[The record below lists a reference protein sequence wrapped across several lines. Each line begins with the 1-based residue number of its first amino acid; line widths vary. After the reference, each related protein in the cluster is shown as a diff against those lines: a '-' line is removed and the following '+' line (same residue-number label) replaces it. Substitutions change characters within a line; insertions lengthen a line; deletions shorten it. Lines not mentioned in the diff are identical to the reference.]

1 MKPLRL
7 VVKAFGPYPD
17 EQVFDF
23 RTLRN
28 RLLFLIHGPTGSGK
42 TSVLDAICFALYGV
56 CSGMH
61 REPKQVRSDHASSDV
76 QTEVIFDFCL
86 GTDVYRVYRKP
97 EQTRPGKGGRTSV
110 IRPEAVLHKRTGL
123 ESDQMEG
130 TVIAT
135 QWKRVTEEIERL
147 VGFRSDQ
154 FRQVVMLPQGEFRR
168 LLLADSKEKQAIL
181 EVLFGTEFYR
191 RIEEALKQAA
201 KELELQIKDAQN
213 KLGFLL
219 GQADASSAEE
229 LKERKSSLENRCS
242 EFRQHL
248 EHLKRSEEQAR
259 EQLNGGRAAREKL
272 DELNAARKALQNLE
286 LQTEVFAEQKNV
298 LAAAHKAAMVIPQ
311 ANMLTSRTQESDEAN
326 HRLDQARKDLQTAA
340 KQKESA
346 SLALAAEEEKA
357 PVIEEFKQRLAQ
369 LENLTPQVKQLQ
381 TVRQDLSRAEKEF
394 RQREADLQRLRET
407 LEKYK
412 TQLAGTLPERE
423 RAEKTA
429 TREEFYSLKIAEV
442 EQACAVFK
450 KLESL
455 KVTENLESK
464 SLYEIL
470 EGLSQAEA
478 HLSTALV
485 EYDLLEQDWIRGQAA
500 LLAASLSEGL
510 PCPVCGSKD
519 HPEPASLDLKTPDL
533 SRMKRKKSQID
544 QLRSK
549 VEECHREKTQRELAL
564 MQVRSE
570 AQARKEALGS
580 HENRDPLELQIELKN
595 LKIELKK
602 SQQARRTADVLKKE
616 AENLAE
622 SISGCETKFS
632 EMELRRT
639 ESLSRLQ
646 TVQAQC
652 AALKEQLPEHMQE
665 PEEFEREKTSVKN
678 KIASMEADLNKT
690 RDAALRANELFHGFQ
705 AGRKAAEDTAAATT
719 ARLLIQREEFLKSL
733 REAQFPD
740 EKSFLAAKRSAEEIR
755 HMETRIQEF
764 DGNLRAAKDRF
775 YRADVN
781 AENLA
786 EPDMETLQKAAQE
799 ARRSLEEAL
808 REEVRLN
815 EELQRVNRFLSDHS
829 AIGKQLATLEAQY
842 SLTGSISQAANGT
855 NRDRITFQR
864 FVLAALLDDVLAAA
878 SKRLKI
884 MSNSRFHLHRV
895 TTQAD
900 RRVPGGLDLEV
911 HDTFTGTS
919 RPVYTL
925 SGGESFLASLAL
937 ALGLADTVQ
946 AYAGGI
952 HLDTIFVDEGF
963 GSLDPEALDLA
974 LRALMELKQEG
985 RLVGVIS
992 HVPELTERID
1002 ARLEIIPGKRG
1013 SSARFVI

>member
-7 VVKAFGPYPD
+7 VVKAFGPYPN

-42 TSVLDAICFALYGV
+42 TSVLDAMCFALYGV

-76 QTEVIFDFCL
+76 QTEIQFDFSL
-86 GTDVYRVYRKP
+86 GADLYRVYRKP
-97 EQTRPGKGGRTSV
+97 EQTRPGKGGKTSV
-110 IRPEAVLHKRTGL
+110 VRPEAVLHKRTGL
-123 ESDQMEG
+123 ESDEMEG
-130 TVIAT
+130 TVLAT

-181 EVLFGTEFYR
+181 EVLFGTELYR
-191 RIEEALKQAA
+191 RIEEALKQAS
-201 KELELQIKDAQN
+201 KDLELQIKDAQI

-219 GQADASSAEE
+219 GQADAASSDE
-229 LKERKSSLENRCS
+229 LRERKSALEHRCS
-242 EFRQHL
+242 EFRQKL

-259 EQLNGGRAAREKL
+259 EQLNKGRAAREKL
-272 DELNAARKALQNLE
+272 DELNAAKKALQNLE

-298 LAAAHKAAMVIPQ
+298 LAAAHKAAAVIPQ
-311 ANMLTSRTQESDEAN
+311 ANMLTLRTQESDEAN
-326 HRLDQARKDLQTAA
+326 RCLDQARKDLQNASE
-340 KQKESA
+340 QKERA
-346 SLALAAEEEKA
+346 SLALSAEEEKV
-357 PVIEEFKQRLAQ
+357 PFVEEYKQRLAQ

-381 TVRQDLSRAEKEF
+381 TVRQELSRAAKEF
-394 RQREADLQRLRET
+394 QQREADLQKSKEA
-407 LEKYK
+407 LEKNK
-412 TQLAGTLPERE
+412 SQIVEILPERE

-429 TREEFYSLKIAEV
+429 AREEFYSLKITEI
-442 EQACAVFK
+442 EQACEICK
-450 KLESL
+450 KVESL
-455 KVTENLESK
+455 KVSEEIESK
-464 SLYEIL
+464 SLHEIVD
-470 EGLSQAEA
+470 ELSQAEA
-478 HLSTALV
+478 HLSAALV
-485 EYDLLEQDWIRGQAA
+485 EYDHLEQDWIRGQAA
-500 LLAASLSEGL
+500 LLAANLAEGV
-510 PCPVCGSKD
+510 PCPVCGSKE
-519 HPEPASLDLKTPDL
+519 HPAPAPLDLKTPDL
-533 SRMKRKKSQID
+533 TRIKRKKSQID
-544 QLRSK
+544 QLRFK
-549 VEECHREKTQRELAL
+549 VEECQREKTQRELVL
-564 MQVRSE
+564 MQIRAE
-570 AQARKEALGS
+570 AEARKEALGP
-580 HENRDPLELQIELKN
+580 HEDRAPLELQAELKK

-602 SQQARRTADVLKKE
+602 SQQARNTADFLKKE
-616 AENLAE
+616 AENLEQSLSA
-622 SISGCETKFS
+622 GETKFS
-632 EMELRRT
+632 ETELQRN
-639 ESLSRLQ
+639 ESLARLQ
-646 TVQAQC
+646 AVQAQC

-665 PEEFEREKTSVKN
+665 PDKFEQEKTSVKR
-678 KIASMEADLNKT
+678 KIVAMEADLNKA
-690 RDAALRANELFHGFQ
+690 RNAALHANELFHGFQ
-705 AGRKAAEDTAAATT
+705 AGLKAAEDTT
-719 ARLLIQREEFLKSL
+719 AVASSRLLIQREEFLKSL
-733 REAQFPD
+733 KEAKFPD
-740 EKSFLAAKRSAEEIR
+740 EKAFLAAKRTPEEIR
-755 HMETRIQEF
+755 LMETRIQKFE
-764 DGNLRAAKDRF
+764 GKLSAARDRVH
-775 YRADVN
+775 RADEN
-781 AENLA
+781 ADKLA
-786 EPDMETLQKAAQE
+786 EPDMEALQKAAQE
-799 ARRSLEEAL
+799 ARNSLEAAL
-808 REEVRLN
+808 REEVKLN
-815 EELQRVNRFLSDHS
+815 EELQRVTRFLSDHS
-829 AIGKQLATLEAQY
+829 TIGKQLATLEAQY

-1013 SSARFVI
+1013 SSARFVV

>member
-1 MKPLRL
+1 MKPLKL

-17 EQVFDF
+17 EQIFDF

-28 RLLFLIHGPTGSGK
+28 RMLFLIHGPTGSGK
-42 TSVLDAICFALYGV
+42 TSVLDAMCFALYGV

-76 QTEVIFDFCL
+76 QTEVQFDFSL
-86 GTDVYRVYRKP
+86 GPDVYRVYRKP
-97 EQTRPGKGGRTSV
+97 EQTRPGKGGKTSIV
-110 IRPEAVLHKRTGL
+110 RPEAILHKRTGL
-123 ESDQMEG
+123 ESDEIEG
-130 TVIAT
+130 TVVAT

-181 EVLFGTEFYR
+181 EVLFRTEFYR

-201 KELELQIKDAQN
+201 RDLELQIKDAQT

-219 GQADASSAEE
+219 GQADATSADE
-229 LKERKSSLENRCS
+229 LRERRSALEHRCS
-242 EFRQHL
+242 EFRQKL
-248 EHLKRSEEQAR
+248 KHLKRSEEQTR
-259 EQLNGGRAAREKL
+259 DQLNEGRAAREKL

-286 LQTEVFAEQKNV
+286 LKTEAYDAQKNV
-298 LAAAHKAAMVIPQ
+298 LAAAHKAAAVIPQ
-311 ANMLTSRTQESDEAN
+311 ANMLTLRTQESDEAN
-326 HRLDQARKDLQTAA
+326 RRLDQARKDLQGAA
-340 KQKESA
+340 EQKESA
-346 SLALAAEEEKA
+346 SQALAAEEEKA
-357 PVIEEFKQRLAQ
+357 PVVEKYKQRFAQ

-381 TVRQDLSRAEKEF
+381 TVRQELSRATKEF
-394 RQREADLQRLRET
+394 QQREADLQKTREA
-407 LEKYK
+407 LEKCK
-412 TQLAGTLPERE
+412 SQMAEILPEQE
-423 RAEKTA
+423 RAEKA
-429 TREEFYSLKIAEV
+429 AAREEFYSLKIAEI
-442 EQACAVFK
+442 EQAYAIFK

-455 KVTENLESK
+455 NASENIESK
-464 SLYEIL
+464 SLHGISDE
-470 EGLSQAEA
+470 LSQAEA
-478 HLSTALV
+478 HLAKALV
-485 EYDLLEQDWIRGQAA
+485 EYDHLEQEWIRGQAA
-500 LLAASLSEGL
+500 LLASSLSEGV
-510 PCPVCGSKD
+510 PCPVCGSKE
-519 HPEPASLDLKTPDL
+519 HPAPAPLDLKTPDL
-533 SRMKRKKSQID
+533 TRIKRKKAQID
-544 QLRSK
+544 QFRSK

-564 MQVRSE
+564 MQIRSE
-570 AQARKEALGS
+570 AEARKEALGS
-580 HENRDPLELQIELKN
+580 HGNKEPLELQAELKN
-595 LKIELKK
+595 LKLELKK
-602 SQQARRTADVLKKE
+602 SQQARKVAALLAE
-616 AENLAE
+616 QAENLE
-622 SISGCETKFS
+622 RSISGCEDTFS
-632 EMELRRT
+632 KAEVRRT

-646 TVQAQC
+646 TIQAQC

-665 PEEFEREKTSVKN
+665 PEKFEREKTSVKK
-678 KIASMEADLNKT
+678 KIAAMEADLNKA
-690 RDAALRANELFHGFQ
+690 RNAALHANELFHGFQ
-705 AGRKAAEDTAAATT
+705 AGRKAAEDTAAVASS
-719 ARLLIQREEFLKSL
+719 RLLIQREEFHRSLK
-733 REAQFPD
+733 EAQFPD
-740 EKSFLAAKRSAEEIR
+740 EKAFLAAKRTSEEIR
-755 HMETRIQEF
+755 LMETRIREF
-764 DGNLRAAKDRF
+764 EGNLRAAKDRVH
-775 YRADVN
+775 RADAN

-786 EPDMETLQKAAQE
+786 EPDMGTLQKAAQE
-799 ARRSLEEAL
+799 ARKSLEEAL
-808 REEVRLN
+808 REEVKLN
-815 EELQRVNRFLSDHS
+815 EELQRVTRFLSDHS
-829 AIGKQLATLEAQY
+829 TIGKQLVTLESQY

-1013 SSARFVI
+1013 SSARFVV